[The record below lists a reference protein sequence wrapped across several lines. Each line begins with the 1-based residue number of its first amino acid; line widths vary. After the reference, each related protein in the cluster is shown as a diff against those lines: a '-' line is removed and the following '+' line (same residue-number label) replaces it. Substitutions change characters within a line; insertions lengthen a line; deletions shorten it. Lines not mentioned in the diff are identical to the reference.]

1 MTAPRNCENCRRA
14 IPSSMRASARY
25 CGERCRSNA
34 AAIRQRRNKA
44 LAATSKGERA

>member
-1 MTAPRNCENCRRA
+1 MTAPRNCENCQRA
-14 IPSSMRASARY
+14 IPSSMRSSARY

-44 LAATSKGERA
+44 RALAAERAET